1 MKITEIRRK
10 NLEKIVDEYG
20 GIEDFVRERSRPDR
34 EKSLNASYI
43 SQILNGT
50 RNFGEK
56 AARNMEDLAGLPD
69 YYFDTIEDDDTDK
82 NKIKQEPTF
91 YEIIGISPEKI
102 TIEQIELIRA
112 SLAVDK
118 DDIDQAKSIV
128 RTFIDKK
135 TKKIRQNK
143 KNN

>member
-1 MKITEIRRK
+1 MDITEIRRRK
-10 NLEKIVDEYG
+10 LERTVIEHG
-20 GIEDFVRERSRPDR
+20 GIAKFVRERSRTDR

-43 SQILNGT
+43 SQIINGT

-56 AARNMEDLAGLPD
+56 AAREMEDLAGFPD
-69 YYFDTIEDDDTDK
+69 YYFDTIDDESADK

>member
-10 NLEKIVDEYG
+10 KLEKIVDEYG

-34 EKSLNASYI
+34 EKSLSASYI
-43 SQILNGT
+43 SQLINGT

-69 YYFDTIEDDDTDK
+69 YYFDTIEDDDVDK
-82 NKIKQEPTF
+82 HKVKQEPTF
-91 YEIIGISPEKI
+91 YEVIGINPEKI

-128 RTFIDKK
+128 KTFIDKK

>member
-1 MKITEIRRK
+1 MDITEIRRRK
-10 NLEKIVDEYG
+10 LEKTVIKHG
-20 GIEDFVRERSRPDR
+20 GIAKFVRERSRPDK

-43 SQILNGT
+43 SQIINGT

-56 AARNMEDLAGLPD
+56 AAREMEDIAGLPE
-69 YYFDTIEDDDTDK
+69 YYFDILDEDDADK

-91 YEIIGISPEKI
+91 YEVIGINPEKI

>member
-1 MKITEIRRK
+1 MDITEIRRRK
-10 NLEKIVDEYG
+10 LEKTVTEYG
-20 GIEDFVRERSRPDR
+20 GIENFVRERSRPDR
-34 EKSLNASYI
+34 EKSLSASYI
-43 SQILNGT
+43 SQLINGT

-69 YYFDTIEDDDTDK
+69 YYFDTIDDDDADK
-82 NKIKQEPTF
+82 HKIKQEPTF
-91 YEIIGISPEKI
+91 YEVIGINPEKI
-102 TIEQIELIRA
+102 TLEQIDLIRA

-135 TKKIRQNK
+135 TKKNRQNK
-143 KNN
+143 KK

>member
-1 MKITEIRRK
+1 MEIIEIRRK
-10 NLEKIVDEYG
+10 KLKKIVDEYG

-43 SQILNGT
+43 SQIINGT

-69 YYFDTIEDDDTDK
+69 YYFDVIDDDDADK

-91 YEIIGISPEKI
+91 YEVTGISPEKI

-128 RTFIDKK
+128 RTFINKK
-135 TKKIRQNK
+135 TKKTRQNK

>member
-1 MKITEIRRK
+1 MARK
-10 NLEKIVDEYG
+10 QQEKW
-20 GIEDFVRERSRPDR
+20 
-34 EKSLNASYI
+34 KI
-43 SQILNGT
+43 SQ
-50 RNFGEK
+50 
-56 AARNMEDLAGLPD
+56 GLPK
-69 YYFDTIEDDDTDK
+69 YYFDVLDEDDADK

-91 YEIIGISPEKI
+91 YEVIGINPEKI

-128 RTFIDKK
+128 KTFIDKK
-135 TKKIRQNK
+135 TKKTRQNK

>member
-1 MKITEIRRK
+1 MDISEIRRRK
-10 NLEKIVDEYG
+10 LEKTVIKHG
-20 GIEDFVRERSRPDR
+20 GIAKFVRERSRPDK

-43 SQILNGT
+43 SQIINGT

-56 AARNMEDLAGLPD
+56 AAREMEDIAGLPK
-69 YYFDTIEDDDTDK
+69 YYFDVLDEDDADK

-91 YEIIGISPEKI
+91 YEVIGINPEKI

-128 RTFIDKK
+128 KTFIDKK
-135 TKKIRQNK
+135 TKKTRQNK

>member
-1 MKITEIRRK
+1 MEITEIRRK
-10 NLEKIVDEYG
+10 KLEKIVDEYG
-20 GIEDFVRERSRPDR
+20 GIENFVRERSRPDR
-34 EKSLNASYI
+34 EKSLSASYI
-43 SQILNGT
+43 SQLINGT

-69 YYFDTIEDDDTDK
+69 YYFDTIEDDDVDK
-82 NKIKQEPTF
+82 HKIKQEPTF
-91 YEIIGISPEKI
+91 YEVIGINPEKI

>member
-1 MKITEIRRK
+1 MEITEIRRK
-10 NLEKIVDEYG
+10 KLEKIVDEYG

-34 EKSLNASYI
+34 EKSLSASYI
-43 SQILNGT
+43 SQIINGT

-69 YYFDTIEDDDTDK
+69 YYFDTIDDDDADK
-82 NKIKQEPTF
+82 HKIKQEPTF

>member
-1 MKITEIRRK
+1 MNISEIRRRK
-10 NLEKIVDEYG
+10 LEKTVIKHG
-20 GIEDFVRERSRPDR
+20 GIAKFVRERSRPDK

-43 SQILNGT
+43 SQIINGT

-56 AARNMEDLAGLPD
+56 AAREMEDIAGLPK
-69 YYFDTIEDDDTDK
+69 YYFDVLDEDDADK

-91 YEIIGISPEKI
+91 YEVIGINPEKI

>member
-1 MKITEIRRK
+1 
-10 NLEKIVDEYG
+10 
-20 GIEDFVRERSRPDR
+20 
-34 EKSLNASYI
+34 
-43 SQILNGT
+43 
-50 RNFGEK
+50 
-56 AARNMEDLAGLPD
+56 MEDLAGFPD
-69 YYFDTIEDDDTDK
+69 YYFDTIDDESADK